1 MSQMWPIYWLFY
13 SFKCPNSVLANP
25 ETPPKIDWAAYKG
38 KVPVAGMV
46 DNFQKQYEALKV
58 PYPADTVSAQVDQQK
73 STVQKEIES
82 FKAASNNRISEH
94 QKSMAHLQ
102 SLLPYDQMTME
113 DYRDAFPE
121 VSLLFNFEWSMR
133 NLFIW
138 DLFRSLKKS
147 WEIEQNRC
155 CITNQTFTTFQ
166 DALDPINKPTFWPHT
181 PEEQVGYKPKDQPVA
196 DH

>member
-1 MSQMWPIYWLFY
+1 M
-13 SFKCPNSVLANP
+13 ANP

-58 PYPADTVSAQVDQQK
+58 PYPADTVSAHVDQQK

-121 VSLLFNFEWSMR
+121 VSLLFNF
-133 NLFIW
+133 
-138 DLFRSLKKS
+138 
-147 WEIEQNRC
+147 
-155 CITNQTFTTFQ
+155 
-166 DALDPINKPTFWPHT
+166 
-181 PEEQVGYKPKDQPVA
+181 
-196 DH
+196 